1 MEWKKSSSVIHAL
14 SYHLNQAMVE
24 VLPFHSMVEGIV
36 EEYRQLSKLTLTLVM
51 TPESDFQPKH
61 QFHLSCIIREMLT
74 NAMKYAGQGNVTL
87 TLTAEL
93 GNHYIICQ
101 DYGPGFDQNKIHGKT
116 MGINNIFERSR
127 LMGGLATLNT
137 APGKGTKWIIAIP
150 D

>member
-14 SYHLNQAMVE
+14 SYQLNQDMVE
-24 VLPFHSMVEGIV
+24 DLPFRAMVEGIV
-36 EEYRQLSKLTLTLVM
+36 EEYRELSKLHLALVM
-51 TPESDFQPKH
+51 SPGIDFQPKH